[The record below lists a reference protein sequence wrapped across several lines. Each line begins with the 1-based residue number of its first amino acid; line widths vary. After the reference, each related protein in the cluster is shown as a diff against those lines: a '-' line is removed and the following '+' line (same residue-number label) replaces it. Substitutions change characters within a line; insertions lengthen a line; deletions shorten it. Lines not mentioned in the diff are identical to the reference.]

1 MCERAALKAAT
12 ELYHSPRTP
21 LARGGGALDSPA
33 RAPPLKSRRL
43 KSRRL
48 YYGQSNGH
56 VKCLTLYNAKCN
68 DYAAV
73 RDAGILGVGIA

>member
-21 LARGGGALDSPA
+21 LARGGGALDAPT
-33 RAPPLKSRRL
+33 RAPPL

>member
-43 KSRRL
+43 
-48 YYGQSNGH
+48 YYGRSNGH